1 MRRKL
6 NQREIKSLFSVMP
19 VLEFLIAEY
28 LSHNLTVHCVSVW
41 FTFSLLLLFFFFFLL
56 FAIHFHNI
64 DFSKPGTYIEKRFVD
79 LGILHQFM
87 PFILLYVGFNFIII
101 AILLQPCKHSGKQTH
116 SEGECRQWSAVY
128 YTSGPKAESPLSQGP
143 RPAFVKSFIPHVH
156 VSEPTTPNSL
166 RLT

>member
-1 MRRKL
+1 
-6 NQREIKSLFSVMP
+6 MP

-41 FTFSLLLLFFFFFLL
+41 FTFSLLLLFFFLL

-101 AILLQPCKHSGKQTH
+101 AILL
-116 SEGECRQWSAVY
+116 
-128 YTSGPKAESPLSQGP
+128 
-143 RPAFVKSFIPHVH
+143 
-156 VSEPTTPNSL
+156 
-166 RLT
+166 